1 MRLSV
6 CLRTPLAGLGR
17 DTFGCAGSFVPVCQP
32 CLVPATLFDS
42 GERVFQILTKEYQ
55 IMNPTPSA
63 HTGQAAASLFQ
74 LADLADCFCGF
85 PMETA
90 TKDTNQKVFL
100 LQAPDLQT
108 GEIPPE
114 LPRAIVANL
123 PAGQTLL
130 PGDIVIAQSGPAWR
144 ALPVAQPLAGTVC
157 AAPLLVIRIKDQA
170 RLIPAWLCCYLH
182 TQRVQ
187 GELRRYGEQDD
198 AHEGVLSHL
207 QALRLPVPPL
217 EKQRSLCD
225 FAAQFASM
233 VQQSEATLA
242 MLQQNNE
249 ATWLVLAHEWARAG
263 RE

>member
-1 MRLSV
+1 
-6 CLRTPLAGLGR
+6 
-17 DTFGCAGSFVPVCQP
+17 
-32 CLVPATLFDS
+32 
-42 GERVFQILTKEYQ
+42 
-55 IMNPTPSA
+55 
-63 HTGQAAASLFQ
+63 
-74 LADLADCFCGF
+74 
-85 PMETA
+85 META

-100 LQAPDLQT
+100 LQAHDLQT

-130 PGDIVIAQSGPAWR
+130 PCDIVVAQSGPAWR
-144 ALPVAQPLAGTVC
+144 ALTVVQPLAGTLF

-170 RLIPAWLCCYLH
+170 RLIRAWLCCYLH

-198 AHEGVLSHL
+198 AHGGVLSHL
-207 QALRLPVPPL
+207 QALRLPVPPP
-217 EKQRSLCD
+217 E
-225 FAAQFASM
+225 SM